1 MYKYFKKTDCSD
13 HFSAWES
20 KGLSDESI
28 NPPTISDNSLAP
40 SLKYIGTKTRVE
52 FEGREWK

>member
-1 MYKYFKKTDCSD
+1 MHKYFKKTDCSN

-40 SLKYIGTKTRVE
+40 SLKYIGTKTRVK
-52 FEGREWK
+52 FEGRE